1 MRYDP
6 TKHHRRSIRL
16 PGYDYGQA
24 TAYFVT
30 ICTQNRECVFGE
42 VINGQVVLS
51 EAGELAREEWLRS
64 ADIRSEI
71 ELDAFVVMPNHL
83 HGIVVTRDVGA
94 HGRAPLPLAPHRPPR
109 SLGSF
114 VAGFKSAVT
123 KRINEI
129 RDAPGVP
136 VWQRNY
142 YEHVI
147 RDEDDLDRVRRYIAE
162 NPLRWEEDPENPSE
176 ARPVGGDGRLGD
188 HGGSP
193 LRPDGGS
200 P

>member
-16 PGYDYGQA
+16 RDYDYRQA
-24 TAYFVT
+24 GAYFVT
-30 ICTQNRECVFGE
+30 TVCKDREL
-42 VINGQVVLS
+42 VL
-51 EAGELAREEWLRS
+51 EDERFRTIAEETWLWLAERYEYV
-64 ADIRSEI
+64 D
-71 ELDAFVVMPNHL
+71 LDEYVVMPNHL
-83 HGIVVTRDVGA
+83 QGIVVIRDVRRGGSRTAPTGDAARKPVGRLVGA
-94 HGRAPLPLAPHRPPR
+94 
-109 SLGSF
+109 
-114 VAGFKSAVT
+114 FKTVST

-162 NPLRWEEDPENPSE
+162 NPLRWDEDPENPNF
-176 ARPVGGDGRLGD
+176 VGAVREPPLHDTLST
-188 HGGSP
+188 SP
-193 LRPDGGS
+193 AD
-200 P
+200 